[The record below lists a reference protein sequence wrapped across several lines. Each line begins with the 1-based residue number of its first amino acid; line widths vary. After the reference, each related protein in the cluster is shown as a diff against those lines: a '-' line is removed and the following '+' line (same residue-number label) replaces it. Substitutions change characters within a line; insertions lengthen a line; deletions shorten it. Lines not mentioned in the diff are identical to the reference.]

1 MKTMKEKQQFLNLL
15 VDDGDENG
23 MTEEV
28 EVLEE
33 RNE

>member
-1 MKTMKEKQQFLNLL
+1 MKTMREKQFL

-28 EVLEE
+28 EVLEVLEE

>member
-1 MKTMKEKQQFLNLL
+1 MKEILAPL

-28 EVLEE
+28 EVVEVVEE